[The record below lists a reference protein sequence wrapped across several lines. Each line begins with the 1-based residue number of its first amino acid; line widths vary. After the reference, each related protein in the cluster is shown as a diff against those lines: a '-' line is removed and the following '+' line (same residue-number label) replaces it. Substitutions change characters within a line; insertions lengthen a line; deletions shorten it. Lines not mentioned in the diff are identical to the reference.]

1 MLGFEMGLKPEDS
14 MNAGGDQPERRAFS
28 EQAEIHEEASI
39 DTPLRLVDPFADV
52 RVDTESG
59 VDWLPGLFAA
69 VAIDAAA
76 IVKLDGCL
84 SCRCVAKRRVV
95 MLAAVRV
102 IHPGWAQALML
113 RRVIG
118 DAAISALCCGHWR
131 GLEEGGECSDR

>member
-69 VAIDAAA
+69 VLINAAA
-76 IVKLDGCL
+76 
-84 SCRCVAKRRVV
+84 VV
-95 MLAAVRV
+95 EF
-102 IHPGWAQALML
+102 HG
-113 RRVIG
+113 
-118 DAAISALCCGHWR
+118 
-131 GLEEGGECSDR
+131 